1 MSEFVHERT
10 ISDIMRTPQFDADA
24 LLPLFRRRQIVT
36 MDEMKAALGTAVE
49 RTVFRKLQAF
59 PYHSSYSHRG
69 KFYTLDALADFD
81 DRGLW
86 TCRGARFSRFGTLID
101 TAEQF
106 VTRSDR
112 GWLAAE
118 LASELQAPV
127 KEPLLTL
134 VRAWRLVRKEVAG
147 QYVYCATDLATRTE
161 QLHLRHTPAAADT
174 VPFLRDPLAQT
185 SDETKA
191 AIILF
196 FSTLDEQQRRLYAG
210 LESLRLGHGGDSR
223 IAALTGLDVHTI
235 AKGRSELLARDVHV
249 ARIRRPGAG
258 RPPLEKKRRK
268 SSTRSKR

>member
-1 MSEFVHERT
+1 MSEFVHKRT
-10 ISDIMRTPQFDADA
+10 TSDIMRTPQFDADA

-69 KFYTLDALADFD
+69 KFYTLDALAAFD

-106 VTRSDR
+106 VTRADR
-112 GWLAAE
+112 GC
-118 LASELQAPV
+118 LASELAGELQASV

-134 VRAWRLVRKEVAG
+134 VSARRLVRQEVAG
-147 QYVYCATDLATRTE
+147 HYVYCATDLAKRTE
-161 QLHLRHTPAAADT
+161 QLHLRHTPMTAET
-174 VPFLRDPLAQT
+174 LPFLRDPLAQT

-196 FSTLDEQQRRLYAG
+196 FSTLDERQRRLYAG

-223 IAALTGLDVHTI
+223 IAELTGLDVHTI
-235 AKGRSELLARDVHV
+235 AKGRSELLERDVQV
-249 ARIRRPGAG
+249 ERIRRPGAG